1 VGFRQSVFDLAQNP
15 VVFNWKCQKHYR
27 HADKSNQT
35 GETSMTTSNTI
46 DFNTFAFNIGEQS
59 RLTRD
64 ASKPLSISYHKGTP
78 EQQKDLRTRWMLN
91 HLRGALKVNAKVAER
106 ILSEGKGAGA
116 KPDNIKAIDKASS
129 DFRYHI
135 VRPEAKTTQPAKPAH
150 NRISVV
156 HREAAMAFLGE
167 FEGETLAEQI
177 KQAVALLNALK

>member
-1 VGFRQSVFDLAQNP
+1 
-15 VVFNWKCQKHYR
+15 
-27 HADKSNQT
+27 
-35 GETSMTTSNTI
+35 MTTTTTL
-46 DFNTFAFNIGEQS
+46 DFNTFAFNIGEHT

-64 ASKPLSISYHKGTP
+64 ASKPLSASYHKGTP

-106 ILSEGKGAGA
+106 ILSGGKGAGA

-135 VRPEAKTTQPAKPAH
+135 VRPEAKPAQPAKVKH
-150 NRISVV
+150 NRVSVA